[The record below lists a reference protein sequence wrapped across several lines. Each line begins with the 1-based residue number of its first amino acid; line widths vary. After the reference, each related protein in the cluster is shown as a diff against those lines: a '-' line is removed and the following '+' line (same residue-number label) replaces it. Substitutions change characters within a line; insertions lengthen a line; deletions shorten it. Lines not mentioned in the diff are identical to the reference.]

1 MSRAA
6 VTVMTLLLALVAV
19 AADAQTQRAPAKPT
33 PAPPSAP
40 SPAGPKSLGVFQGW
54 TAAEIA
60 PKEGK
65 VCYAVARPAKSDAKF
80 AKRGE
85 VLLVVTHR
93 PAAKSQDV
101 VTFQAGY
108 PLKEGTKVVVA
119 VDTKKTF
126 ELVARPDVDAESAW
140 AADDKT
146 DKAITAALKSGKSVT
161 VKGISVRNTDTM
173 DTFALAGFNQAYAA
187 IGKACGVK

>member
-1 MSRAA
+1 MSRVA
-6 VTVMTLLLALVAV
+6 VTVITLLLALVALP
-19 AADAQTQRAPAKPT
+19 AGAQAPRPPAKSP
-33 PAPPSAP
+33 PPPSAP
-40 SPAGPKSLGVFQGW
+40 SPVGPKSLGVFQGW
-54 TAAEIA
+54 TAAEIT
-60 PKEGK
+60 PKDGK
-65 VCYAVARPAKSDAKF
+65 VCYAVARPAKSDGKY

-108 PLKEGTKVVVA
+108 PLKEGTKISLA
-119 VDTKKTF
+119 VDAKKTF
-126 ELVARPDVDAESAW
+126 ELVARPDVDPESAW

-161 VKGISVRNTDTM
+161 VRGASARNTETT
-173 DTFALAGFNQAYAA
+173 DTFALAGFNQAYGA